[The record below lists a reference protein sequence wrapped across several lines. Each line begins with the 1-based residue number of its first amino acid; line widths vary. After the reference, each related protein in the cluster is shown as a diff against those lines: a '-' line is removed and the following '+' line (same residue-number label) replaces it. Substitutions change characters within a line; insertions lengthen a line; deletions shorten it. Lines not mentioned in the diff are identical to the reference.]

1 MGCFRSLEN
10 IFFTKKGA
18 LKMKNKN
25 TIDLKYILVTI
36 FAVLF
41 TWIAH
46 EFCHWITGRC
56 LGYPMAMTLN
66 SAYVDSPSGNYNHD
80 WEHQVSSAA
89 GPIFTIFQAITVY
102 YIMKHRDI
110 PILYSTLFICFLC
123 RFGATMLS
131 FKPNNFNDEA
141 RISHFLGIGD
151 FTLPIIVT
159 LFLLTLVVL
168 TVRRYQFSAKFVF
181 LNFLMTGFLIYS
193 LVRLHDIYH
202 WRLI

>member
-1 MGCFRSLEN
+1 MEG
-10 IFFTKKGA
+10 
-18 LKMKNKN
+18 KN
-25 TIDLKYILVTI
+25 TIDLKYVLITI

-46 EFCHWITGRC
+46 EFCHYLTGRW
-56 LGYPMAMTLN
+56 LGYEMAMTLN
-66 SAYVDSPSGNYNHD
+66 SAYVLTPSTGYKFD
-80 WEHQVSSAA
+80 WEHQVSSAS
-89 GPIFTIFQAITVY
+89 GPIFTILQAITVY
-102 YIMKHRDI
+102 YIMKYRHI
-110 PILYSTLFICFLC
+110 PLLYSTLFICFLC

-159 LFLLTLVVL
+159 LFLFGLVVL

-181 LNFLMTGFLIYS
+181 LNFLLTGLLIYS
-193 LVRLHDIYH
+193 LVRLNDIYH

>member
-1 MGCFRSLEN
+1 MKEKN
-10 IFFTKKGA
+10 I
-18 LKMKNKN
+18 
-25 TIDLKYILVTI
+25 IDLKYILITV

-41 TWIAH
+41 TWVAH
-46 EFCHWITGRC
+46 EYCHWIVGRC

-66 SAYVDSPSGNYNHD
+66 SAYALTPSGNYNFD

-102 YIMKHRDI
+102 LIMKYRNV
-110 PILYSTLFICFLC
+110 PLLYSTLFICFLS

-151 FTLPIIVT
+151 FTLPILVT
-159 LFLLTLVVL
+159 VFLLVLVAL
-168 TVRRYQFSAKFVF
+168 TIRRYQFSAKFVF
-181 LNFLMTGFLIYS
+181 LNFLLTGTLIYG
-193 LVRLHDIYH
+193 LVQLHFHYH
-202 WRLI
+202 WRLL